1 MPDVMEQQDLYLS
14 GFREQKERLARQE
27 PAWLH
32 RMRQE
37 AIERFAE
44 LGFPTTHQEE
54 WKYTN
59 VAPLAK
65 IPFQLS
71 APEEACS
78 RCSRLSESAR
88 APGMDSPG
96 IRLVFYNGCYCAD
109 LSSLSDLPS
118 SVRAGSLAESV
129 QGRSSLLEAHL
140 ARYAD
145 YRSHPFIAL
154 NTAFWRDGA
163 FIRIPSGVVLQ
174 HPIHL
179 VYISAAAEVPVVSF
193 PRTLILAE
201 RDSQLTVM
209 ESYLGLPGGVCFS
222 NAVSEIVLGENAVV
236 DHYKLA
242 LENEQSYHLDTLQV
256 YQDRSSNFK
265 SCSLALGG
273 SLVRNEVNVVL
284 DAEGC
289 DCTLNGLY
297 IAMDHQLVDNRTMV
311 DHARPHGTSRQLYH
325 GILGDSGT
333 GVFNGRIV
341 VRPNA
346 QKTDAV
352 QRNRNLLL
360 SEDAVI
366 DTKPQLE
373 IFANDVRCTH
383 GATIGQLDP
392 ESLFYLCSRG
402 IGLEEARQ
410 LLIDAFAGAIL
421 ERIRPAPMRSRVEET
436 LHAMLWQGRHAE
448 EAL

>member
-14 GFREQKERLARQE
+14 SFRVQKARLALLE
-27 PAWLH
+27 PSWLH
-32 RMRQE
+32 RIRQE
-37 AIERFAE
+37 AIERFTD
-44 LGFPTTHQEE
+44 LGFPTTHQED

-59 VAPLAK
+59 VAPIAK
-65 IPFQLS
+65 GPFQLS
-71 APEEACS
+71 TPEEACS
-78 RCSRLSESAR
+78 RCTRLSESAR
-88 APGMDSPG
+88 VPGMDSPG

-265 SCSLALGG
+265 SCSLTLGG
-273 SLVRNEVNVVL
+273 SLVRNEVNAVL

-297 IAMDHQLVDNRTMV
+297 MAMDHQL
-311 DHARPHGTSRQLYH
+311 
-325 GILGDSGT
+325 
-333 GVFNGRIV
+333 
-341 VRPNA
+341 
-346 QKTDAV
+346 
-352 QRNRNLLL
+352 
-360 SEDAVI
+360 
-366 DTKPQLE
+366 
-373 IFANDVRCTH
+373 
-383 GATIGQLDP
+383 
-392 ESLFYLCSRG
+392 
-402 IGLEEARQ
+402 
-410 LLIDAFAGAIL
+410 
-421 ERIRPAPMRSRVEET
+421 
-436 LHAMLWQGRHAE
+436 
-448 EAL
+448 

>member
-14 GFREQKERLARQE
+14 SFREQKEHLARHE

-32 RMRQE
+32 RIRQE
-37 AIERFAE
+37 AMQRFAG
-44 LGFPTTHQEE
+44 LGFPTTRQEE
-54 WKYTN
+54 WRNTN
-59 VAPLAK
+59 VTPIAK
-65 IPFQLS
+65 LPFQLP

-78 RCSRLSESAR
+78 RCSRLSEAAQ
-88 APGMDSPG
+88 APGMDFPG
-96 IRLVFYNGCYCAD
+96 IRLVFVNGCYCED

-118 SVRAGSLAESV
+118 SVRAGSLAETLRGGS
-129 QGRSSLLEAHL
+129 GLLEAHL

-163 FIRIPSGVVLQ
+163 FLRIPSGVALQ

-201 RDSQLTVM
+201 RGSQLTVM
-209 ESYLGLPGGVCFS
+209 ESYVGLPGGVCFS
-222 NAVSEIVLGENAVV
+222 NAVSEIVLGENAVI
-236 DHYKLA
+236 DHCKLQM
-242 LENEQSYHLDTLQV
+242 ENEQSYHLATLQV
-256 YQDRSSNFK
+256 YQDRSSSFT

-273 SLVRNEVNVVL
+273 SLVRNEVNAVL
-284 DAEGC
+284 DAEGG
-289 DCTLNGLY
+289 DCTLHGLY
-297 IAMDHQLVDNRTMV
+297 LAQGRQLVDNHTTIY
-311 DHARPHGTSRQLYH
+311 HARPHGTSRQLYH
-325 GILGDSGT
+325 GILDDSGA

-341 VRPNA
+341 VRPAA
-346 QKTDAV
+346 QKTDAL
-352 QRNRNLLL
+352 QKNRNLLL

-392 ESLFYLCSRG
+392 ESLFYLRSRG
-402 IGLEEARQ
+402 IGREEARQ
-410 LLIDAFAGAIL
+410 MLVYAFAGDIL
-421 ERIRPAPMRSRVEET
+421 ERIHSAPVRARVEEI
-436 LHAMLWQGRHAE
+436 LHARLSQGRVVE